1 MKKIMLWMMAAILTI
16 CGATALTSCNKSDNP
31 VSPEKSVTLEDSLNN
46 GNLVAFTFNLN
57 GADYY
62 VVFLKVG
69 DTYELL
75 DVGLIN
81 ANGNGNALTRANEPA
96 ISEQDCEFTMEEDK
110 ANNLLKFIVKEKKT
124 GDLILTA
131 IFDIKQSTF
140 EVIPGNSQYTVTG
153 FKMKVSDVEIT
164 QMLKDNGGSVTLAH
178 ALVKGSK
185 VEIAY
190 KWNEGTTTFTFTNE
204 GGNFSCKI
212 TGDEAEMFTGSLKS
226 EGSTLTFRA
235 DHWLASECNF
245 ALKFDVLKNTFKY
258 WTVKHEIYTSHTV
271 SVNGTDI
278 TKTLTKED

>member
-81 ANGNGNALTRANEPA
+81 ANAKAMTRADEPA
-96 ISEQDCEFTMEEDK
+96 LSEKDCEFTMEEDK

-140 EVIPGNSQYTVTG
+140 EVIPGNSKIEVTG

-164 QMLKDNGGSVTLAH
+164 KLMKDNGGSVTLAH

-204 GGNFSCKI
+204 GGNFSCKV

-226 EGSTLTFRA
+226 EGSTLTFKA

>member
-16 CGATALTSCNKSDNP
+16 CGATALSSCNKSDNP

-57 GADYY
+57 GEDYY

-75 DVGLIN
+75 DFGLIN
-81 ANGNGNALTRANEPA
+81 ANAKAMTRADEPA
-96 ISEQDCEFTMEEDK
+96 LSEKDCEFTMEEDK

-140 EVIPGNSQYTVTG
+140 EVIPGNSKIEVTG

-164 QMLKDNGGSVTLAH
+164 KLMKDNGESVTLAH
-178 ALVKGSK
+178 ALVKGAK

-190 KWNEGTTTFTFTNE
+190 KWSEGTTTFTFTNE
-204 GGNFSCKI
+204 GGTFSCKI
-212 TGDEAEMFTGSLKS
+212 TGDQAEMFTGSLKS

-235 DHWLASECNF
+235 DHWFDSECNF

>member
-31 VSPEKSVTLEDSLNN
+31 VGPEKSVTLEDSLNN

-57 GADYY
+57 GEDYY

-81 ANGNGNALTRANEPA
+81 ANAKAMTRADEPA
-96 ISEQDCEFTMEEDK
+96 LSEKDCEFTMEEDK

-178 ALVKGSK
+178 ALVKGAN

-190 KWNEGTTTFTFTNE
+190 KWSDGTTTFTFTNE
-204 GGNFSCKI
+204 GGTFSCKV

-258 WTVKHEIYTSHTV
+258 WTVKHEIYKSHTV